1 MAAPIRPP
9 APSSAALRPS
19 APAAPF
25 GLSLLRSWWRQPHH
39 RKQVATGAALACLF
53 TGGLGYGS
61 WTRVCAAERCPSI
74 SRIIGSQG
82 PQQTSKVFAADG
94 RLITELGIERRTVV
108 PLAEMPLHVR
118 QAFIAVEDKRFYS
131 HHGIDYLRVLGAL
144 KADILSLSWAEGFS
158 TITMQLARNVFPDQI
173 SREKTPT
180 RKLKEARV
188 AVELERNFP
197 KDTILELYLNQIG
210 LGPNIFGVE
219 AAAQVFFGKSARDLN
234 VAEAATLAAL
244 PKAPGTY
251 NPRTHPDRAV
261 ARRNIVLG
269 LMREQGFLTPEDAEQ
284 WKAYPLVL
292 TSRRTSYGDVAP
304 YFVEWLRTD
313 FLGPR
318 FGRDLYEKGLRIYTT
333 LDLDMQ
339 EAAERALQSQLDEI
353 EAGVYSNGK
362 FEGRSTYREYIER
375 GRASGEDQGPFS
387 PYLQGA
393 LVALDA
399 KTGNILA
406 MVGGRDF
413 VDSKWNRATQSVRP
427 PGSTFKPFVY
437 SAAVRAGWP
446 VDTMLDDSPLNP
458 PVIQLDSSLWQPKD
472 YDDTTLGAIPM
483 RMSLYLSRN
492 LSTIKLGMA
501 LGEQTVI
508 GEVRRYGITT
518 ALPPYPSIHIGAKG
532 VKPLEIIAAYTAFA
546 NLGTRVVP
554 IGIQRIEDRQGT
566 ILYQSTVQKEP
577 VMDPEHSWLMLDM
590 LRDVM
595 RCQPGTGVNRCG
607 TAAGAVA
614 GLRVPMGGK
623 TGTTDDYTDAWFV
636 GFTPEIV
643 AGIWIGYDLQ
653 QRIMANAG
661 GGRIVAPAWTKFM
674 RDVYERRPAPP
685 DWGRPDSLITRE
697 VDWSNGYL
705 ATPFCPLE
713 VRRWE
718 WFYPGTEPTQVCP
731 VHPPFGVGITP

>member
-1 MAAPIRPP
+1 MASPTMPTPPP
-9 APSSAALRPS
+9 APSRRP
-19 APAAPF
+19 F
-25 GLSLLRSWWRQPHH
+25 FIRWWYDPVQR
-39 RKQVATGAALACLF
+39 RRVFAVSVLAILYTAGVA
-53 TGGLGYGS
+53 YGS

-74 SRIIGSQG
+74 ARIQPEVG
-82 PQQTSKVFAADG
+82 PLQTSKVYAADG
-94 RLITELGIERRTVV
+94 RLISEFGVERRTVLSLEQIPV
-108 PLAEMPLHVR
+108 YVR
-118 QAFIAVEDKRFYS
+118 QAFVAVEDKRFYD
-131 HHGIDYLRVLGAL
+131 HHGIDYWRILGAMRANL
-144 KADILSLSWAEGFS
+144 VSLHYTQGFS
-158 TITMQLARNVFPDQI
+158 TITMQLARNIFPDHLG
-173 SREKTPT
+173 REKKLT
-180 RKLKEARV
+180 RKLREARV

-197 KDTILELYLNQIG
+197 KDTILELYLNQIS
-210 LGPNIFGVE
+210 LGPNVAGVE
-219 AAAQVFFGKSARDLN
+219 AAAQVFFGKSARELN

-261 ARRNIVLG
+261 RRRNVVLN
-269 LMREQGFLTPEDAEQ
+269 LMRDQGFLAPEDAEF

-292 TSRRTSYGDVAP
+292 TTRRTSYGDVAP
-304 YFVEWLRTD
+304 YFVEWLRTS
-313 FLGPR
+313 FLEPR
-318 FGRDLYEKGLRIYTT
+318 FGRDLFERGLRIYTT

-339 EAAERALQSQLDEI
+339 EAAEQALQSQLDEI
-353 EAGVYSNGK
+353 EAGAYSNGK
-362 FEGRSTYREYIER
+362 FEGRTYREYLEQGR
-375 GRASGEDQGPFS
+375 GTGEDQDNS

-399 KTGNILA
+399 KSGYILS

-413 VDSKWNRATQSVRP
+413 VDSKWNRVTQSARP

-437 SAAVRAGWP
+437 SAAVRAGHP
-446 VDTMLDDSPLNP
+446 VTEMLDDSPLDP

-472 YDDTTLGAIPM
+472 YDDTTLGPIPM

-508 GEVRRYGITT
+508 GEARRYGITT
-518 ALPPYPSIHIGAKG
+518 PLPPYPSIHIGARET
-532 VKPLEIIAAYTAFA
+532 KPIELIAAYTAFA
-546 NLGTRVVP
+546 NLGVRVEP
-554 IGIQRIEDRQGT
+554 IGIQRIEDRQGN
-566 ILYQSTVQKEP
+566 ILYQSTIKREQ
-577 VMDPEHSWLMLDM
+577 VMDPEHSWLLLDM

-595 RCQPGTGVNRCG
+595 RCQPGSGPHRCG
-607 TAAGAVA
+607 TAAGAVS

-643 AGIWIGYDLQ
+643 SGIWIGYDLQ
-653 QRIMANAG
+653 RRIMNNAG

-674 RDVYERRPAPP
+674 RDVYERRPPPP
-685 DWGRPDSLITRE
+685 DWARPDALITRE
-697 VDWSNGYL
+697 VDWSNGFL

-718 WFYPGTEPTQVCP
+718 WFYPGTEPNQVCQ
-731 VHPPFGVGITP
+731 VHSPFGVGVSP

>member
-1 MAAPIRPP
+1 MAAPTSLP
-9 APSSAALRPS
+9 

-25 GLSLLRSWWRQPHH
+25 RLSFLWRWWYDPQQ
-39 RKQVATGAALACLF
+39 RKRAIAGSALACLF
-53 TGGLGYGS
+53 GIGVGYGS

-74 SRIIGSQG
+74 ARILGSQN
-82 PQQTSKVFAADG
+82 PTQQQTSKVYAADG
-94 RLITELGIERRTVV
+94 RLITDLGIELRTVV
-108 PLAEMPLHVR
+108 RLAEMPVYLR
-118 QAFIAVEDKRFYS
+118 QAFIAVEDKRFYQ
-131 HHGIDYLRVLGAL
+131 HHGIDYWRILGAL
-144 KADILSLSWAEGFS
+144 KANVTSLSYSEGFS

-173 SREKTPT
+173 SREKKPT

-197 KDTILELYLNQIG
+197 KDTILELYLNQIS
-210 LGPNIFGVE
+210 LGPNVAGVE
-219 AAAQVFFGKSARDLN
+219 AASQVFFGKSARDLN

-251 NPRTHPDRAV
+251 NPRNHPDRAV
-261 ARRNIVLG
+261 RRRNVVLN
-269 LMREQGFLTPEDAEQ
+269 LMRDQGYITPEDAEY

-304 YFVEWLRTD
+304 YFVEWLRSS
-313 FLGPR
+313 FLEPR

-353 EAGVYSNGK
+353 EAGAYSANGK
-362 FEGRSTYREYIER
+362 FEGQGRTYREYVEQ

-393 LVALDA
+393 LVALD
-399 KTGNILA
+399 TRSGYILA
-406 MVGGRDF
+406 LVGGRDF
-413 VDSKWNRATQSVRP
+413 VDSKWNRVTQSVRQ

-472 YDDTTLGAIPM
+472 YDDTTLGLIPM
-483 RMSLYLSRN
+483 RQSLYLSRN
-492 LSTIKLGMA
+492 LSTIKLGMG
-501 LGEQTVI
+501 LGEQTVV
-508 GEVRRYGITT
+508 GEARRYGITT
-518 ALPPYPSIHIGAKG
+518 SLRPYPSIHIGANG
-532 VKPLEIIAAYTAFA
+532 VKPIEIVAAYSAFA
-546 NLGTRVVP
+546 NLGTRVEP
-554 IGIQRIEDRQGT
+554 IGIQRIEDRDGN
-566 ILYQSTVQKEP
+566 ILYQSTVRREQ

-595 RCQPGTGVNRCG
+595 RCQPGTGPNRCG

-643 AGIWIGYDLQ
+643 AGIWVGYDLQ
-653 QRIMANAG
+653 QRIMNNAG

-674 RDVYERRPAPP
+674 RDVYERRPPPP
-685 DWGRPDSLITRE
+685 DWPRPDSLITRE
-697 VDWSNGYL
+697 IDWSNGRL
-705 ATPFCPLE
+705 ATPFCPIE

-718 WFYPGTEPTQVCP
+718 WFYPGTEPTEVCS
-731 VHPPFGVGITP
+731 VHSPFGVGITP